1 VERTL
6 FAEDHELFRQSFR
19 AFVEAE
25 VIPHHAQWERDGAVS
40 RDVWLAAGAGGFL
53 GLPIPPALGGAG
65 VDDFRYSVVMH
76 EELARVGA
84 TGPGFTVHN
93 DVVLPYLLQFG
104 TAEQQQRW
112 LPGLASGE
120 TIGAIAMT
128 EPGAGSDL
136 AGIRTT
142 AVRQGDHYVV
152 NGQKTFITNGQ
163 LNDLVI
169 VAAKTDP
176 AARHRG
182 ISLLVVERGVPGY
195 ERGRR
200 LEKVGMHAQDTA
212 ELFFHDARVPVDNL
226 LGEQGQGFFHLVRN
240 LPQERVSIATIGL
253 ASAETTFEQTLAYC
267 RERTAFGQPIG
278 SFQNSRFKLAEMHTE
293 LQIGRVFVDRCVEE
307 HCAGRLNAEQA
318 AAAKWWTTALQTRVI
333 DTCVQL
339 HGGYGY
345 MLEYP
350 VAKAFIDNRAQ
361 TIYGGTNEIMK
372 EIIGRSLGV

>member
-339 HGGYGY
+339 HCCYGY